1 MWLCFYLSLAPLWI
15 YPLVVRLHE
24 SRVHVVISRGRRVYD
39 YVLLRPDLEPGARGP
54 RTN

>member
-1 MWLCFYLSLAPLWI
+1 VWCVFTFVSTLWI